1 MVHYL
6 FIFFFSY
13 KVECSVGISTTEK
26 NCITTGGKLRGG
38 RQSTAD
44 MPLAL
49 FSTMNGWQHILFLK
63 SELSELLLVSK
74 MFIQ

>member
-1 MVHYL
+1 M
-6 FIFFFSY
+6 
-13 KVECSVGISTTEK
+13 
-26 NCITTGGKLRGG
+26 
-38 RQSTAD
+38 AD

-74 MFIQ
+74 MFIK